1 MARDPLHVYMAYLGR
16 WEIEVLFDMY
26 KNIIDCD
33 EVNEFTDY
41 RTYATELVNFLTEII
56 AMGVKKN
63 LFLQGCTA
71 STRGS

>member
-1 MARDPLHVYMAYLGR
+1 
-16 WEIEVLFDMY
+16 MY

-63 LFLQGCTA
+63 LFLQGCAA